1 MTTLFLTF
9 YYLPQFESSLE
20 GQQHSHIGTTWEE
33 GKPQE
38 KENTMQKKKK
48 SRKGRYYTFL
58 VNEAYCFLIHKTSY
72 TSG

>member
-38 KENTMQKKKK
+38 KENTMQKKKIK
-48 SRKGRYYTFL
+48 KRKILYLPG
-58 VNEAYCFLIHKTSY
+58 K
-72 TSG
+72 

>member
-38 KENTMQKKKK
+38 KENTVQKKKIK
-48 SRKGRYYTFL
+48 KRKILYLPG
-58 VNEAYCFLIHKTSY
+58 K
-72 TSG
+72 

>member
-9 YYLPQFESSLE
+9 YYLPQYESSLE

-38 KENTMQKKKK
+38 KENTMQKKKIK
-48 SRKGRYYTFL
+48 KRKILYLPG
-58 VNEAYCFLIHKTSY
+58 K
-72 TSG
+72 

>member
-9 YYLPQFESSLE
+9 YYLPQYESSLE

-38 KENTMQKKKK
+38 KENTMQKKKNQEK
-48 SRKGRYYTFL
+48 EDTIPSW
-58 VNEAYCFLIHKTSY
+58 
-72 TSG
+72 